1 MRVAPRPPTSSSP
14 KVIRGGCRKAAARIT
29 EEVAID
35 NSSQKE
41 SARRNANSHFAA
53 WEQRTALVKQQAA
66 TESAANDAKTIRL
79 RALRLAKE
87 EEDKKAEA
95 LAPKA
100 AKSSPSAK
108 KRS

>member
-1 MRVAPRPPTSSSP
+1 M
-14 KVIRGGCRKAAARIT
+14 GGRRKAAARIT
-29 EEVAID
+29 QEVPID
-35 NSSQKE
+35 NSNQKE

-53 WEQRTALVKQQAA
+53 WEHRTALVKQQAA
-66 TESAANDAKTIRL
+66 TESAHNDAKTTRL

-95 LAPKA
+95 LAPKPVKTPKPA
-100 AKSSPSAK
+100 PK